1 MIFNERRDVMEKV
14 VCESCGREIPEKA
27 KICPYCHQ
35 KNVARTG
42 GAKSVLK
49 KIWDAVVM
57 LVGLA
62 VIICGVSQ
70 YLKNNRANEGK
81 GADDPAVIAKAY
93 MIALDERNAGLVSN
107 YLDDRVGNSNLIDE
121 LKQGIQEFEDK
132 DVKPLN
138 FSGMKYEVSEE
149 YEKNGYT
156 NVVVT
161 VDFAETGL
169 FGGNTIFGK
178 SGYYTLIMHKAKT
191 PDGYKW
197 FLGGEKDE

>member
-1 MIFNERRDVMEKV
+1 MEKV

-62 VIICGVSQ
+62 VIIYGVSH
-70 YLKNNRANEGK
+70 YIKVSRTNEGK

-93 MIALDERNAGLVSN
+93 MIALDERDAGLVSN
-107 YLDDRVGNSNLIDE
+107 YLDDRVDNSNLIDE
-121 LKQGIQEFEDK
+121 LKQEIQKFEDK
-132 DVKPLN
+132 DVKPIN

-149 YEKNGYT
+149 YEENGYT
-156 NVVVT
+156 NIDVT
-161 VDFAETGL
+161 FSFAETGL
-169 FGGNTIFGK
+169 FGGNTIIGTK
-178 SGYYTLIMHKAKT
+178 GGYTMPMHKAKT

-197 FLGGEKDE
+197 FLGGMLDE

>member
-1 MIFNERRDVMEKV
+1 MEKV

-27 KICPYCHQ
+27 KICPYCYQ

-57 LVGLA
+57 LVGIA
-62 VIICGVSQ
+62 IIIYGVSH
-70 YLKNNRANEGK
+70 YIKVSRTNEGK
-81 GADDPAVIAKAY
+81 GADDPVVIAKTY
-93 MIALDERNAGLVSN
+93 MIALDERDAGLVSN
-107 YLDDRVGNSNLIDE
+107 YLDDRAGNSKIIDG
-121 LKQGIQEFEDK
+121 LNQGIQEFEDN
-132 DVKPLN
+132 DIKPLN
-138 FSGMKYEVSEE
+138 LSGMKYEVSEE

-156 NVVVT
+156 NITVI

-178 SGYYTLIMHKAKT
+178 GGYYTLFMHKAKT

-197 FLGGEKDE
+197 FLGGVENE

>member
-1 MIFNERRDVMEKV
+1 MEKV

-62 VIICGVSQ
+62 IIICGVSQ
-70 YLKNNRANEGK
+70 YIKVSRTNKDK

-93 MIALDERNAGLVSN
+93 MIALDERDAGLVSN
-107 YLDDRVGNSNLIDE
+107 YLDDRVDNSNLIDE
-121 LKQGIQEFEDK
+121 LKQEIQKFEDK

-149 YEKNGYT
+149 YEENGYT
-156 NVVVT
+156 NIDVT
-161 VDFAETGL
+161 FSFAETGL
-169 FGGNTIFGK
+169 FGGNTIFGTK
-178 SGYYTLIMHKAKT
+178 GGYTMPMHKAKT

-197 FLGGEKDE
+197 FLGGMLDE

>member
-1 MIFNERRDVMEKV
+1 MWKGDPRKGKDM
-14 VCESCGREIPEKA
+14 SLLSS
-27 KICPYCHQ
+27 

-62 VIICGVSQ
+62 VIICGGSQ

-138 FSGMKYEVSEE
+138 FPE
-149 YEKNGYT
+149 
-156 NVVVT
+156 
-161 VDFAETGL
+161 
-169 FGGNTIFGK
+169 
-178 SGYYTLIMHKAKT
+178 
-191 PDGYKW
+191 
-197 FLGGEKDE
+197 

>member
-1 MIFNERRDVMEKV
+1 MWKGDPRKGKDM
-14 VCESCGREIPEKA
+14 SLLSS
-27 KICPYCHQ
+27 

-62 VIICGVSQ
+62 IIIYGVSH
-70 YLKNNRANEGK
+70 YIKVSRTNEGK
-81 GADDPAVIAKAY
+81 GADDPVVIAKTY
-93 MIALDERNAGLVSN
+93 MIALDERDAGLVSN
-107 YLDDRVGNSNLIDE
+107 YLDDRAGNSKIIDG
-121 LKQGIQEFEDK
+121 LNQGIQEFEDN

-138 FSGMKYEVSEE
+138 LSGMKYEVSEE

-156 NVVVT
+156 NITVI

-178 SGYYTLIMHKAKT
+178 GGYYTLFMHKAKT

-197 FLGGEKDE
+197 FLGGVENE

>member
-1 MIFNERRDVMEKV
+1 MEKV
-14 VCESCGREIPEKA
+14 VCESCGRDIPEKA

-178 SGYYTLIMHKAKT
+178 GGYYTLFMHKAKT

-197 FLGGEKDE
+197 FLGGVENE

>member
-1 MIFNERRDVMEKV
+1 MEKV

-178 SGYYTLIMHKAKT
+178 GGYYTLFMHKAKT

-197 FLGGEKDE
+197 FLGGVENE